1 LANALVAARAEGT
14 HTAGTD
20 HLSHTSPVAFPG
32 RTRPHLVLKAIPLT
46 IESNTSET
54 NTADAAPSEPSNPCK
69 REVTIE
75 IPADVV
81 KAESESVVN
90 RYQKLARIPGFRKG
104 KVPASIVRQRFAEE
118 IKKEIVDALVPRY
131 FRQETQK
138 QNLLPVSQPRVTDLH
153 LHDGEP
159 LKFTAAFEVLPDFKI
174 AAYEDLQISRLD
186 TNVSEEDVENALHNL
201 REQHATYSAV
211 DEERPLMD
219 ADFAVISFKGTPK
232 ESEQNADSKPV
243 EVDEVMVEIGGKTTI
258 PEFTENLRGA
268 KSGEQRSFEVKY
280 ADDFADKRLAGK
292 TMTYEVDVKGIKTR
306 TIPELND
313 EFAKELSA
321 DFNSLDELRNRLR
334 ENIKTEKLHEAEH
347 QGKDQIVEEL
357 VKRNN
362 FPVPEAM
369 LDQQIDLRLERGLRA
384 LAAQGMRTED
394 MKRMDFARLRAGQ
407 REGALREVKASLIL
421 EQIADEEKIEV
432 SDEEF
437 DRELEALATQSKQTL
452 EQVRARLTQ
461 DGGLDR
467 IRHRIRNEKTL
478 DSLYRRSA

>member
-1 LANALVAARAEGT
+1 
-14 HTAGTD
+14 
-20 HLSHTSPVAFPG
+20 
-32 RTRPHLVLKAIPLT
+32 LT

-280 ADDFADKRLAGK
+280 ADDFAGKRLAGK

-334 ENIKTEKLHEAEH
+334 ENMKTEKLHEAEH

>member
-1 LANALVAARAEGT
+1 
-14 HTAGTD
+14 
-20 HLSHTSPVAFPG
+20 
-32 RTRPHLVLKAIPLT
+32 LT
-46 IESNTSET
+46 IESNTSEK
-54 NTADAAPSEPSNPCK
+54 NAADIATPEPPNPCQ

-75 IPADVV
+75 IPADLVH
-81 KAESESVVN
+81 AESESVVN

-118 IKKEIVDALVPRY
+118 IKNEIVEALVPRY
-131 FRQETQK
+131 FRLETQK

-153 LHDGEP
+153 LHEGEP
-159 LKFTAAFEVLPDFKI
+159 LKFTASFEVLPDFKI
-174 AAYEDLQISRLD
+174 AAYDDIQISRLD
-186 TNVSEEDVENALHNL
+186 AQVSEEDVENALHNL
-201 REQHATYSAV
+201 REQHATYNAV
-211 DEERPLMD
+211 DEERGLTD
-219 ADFAVISFKGTPK
+219 GDFAVISFKGTPK

-243 EVDEVMVEIGGKTTI
+243 EVDEVMVEIGGKNTI
-258 PEFTENLRGA
+258 PEFSENLRGV

-292 TMTYEVDVKGIKTR
+292 AMTYEVNVKGIKTR

-313 EFAKELSA
+313 EFAKELGA
-321 DFNSLDELRNRLR
+321 EFNSLDELRNRLR
-334 ENIKTEKLHEAEH
+334 ENMKAEKLHEAEH
-347 QGKDQIVEEL
+347 QGKDQIVEQL
-357 VKRNN
+357 VKRND

-407 REGALREVKASLIL
+407 RDGAMREVKASLIL
-421 EQIADEEKIEV
+421 EQIAEEEKIEV
-432 SDEEF
+432 SDEEL
-437 DRELEALATQSKQTL
+437 DHELQALAGQSKQSM

>member
-1 LANALVAARAEGT
+1 MVARAEGT
-14 HTAGTD
+14 RTAGTD
-20 HLSHTSPVAFPG
+20 HVPHTSPVAFPG
-32 RTRPHLVLKAIPLT
+32 RTRPHSLLKAIPLT
-46 IESNTSET
+46 IESNTSEE
-54 NTADAAPSEPSNPCK
+54 NTADAASPELSNPCN

-75 IPADVV
+75 IPADIV
-81 KAESESVVN
+81 KTESESVVN
-90 RYQKLARIPGFRKG
+90 RYQKVARIPGFRKG

-153 LHDGEP
+153 LHDGDP

-243 EVDEVMVEIGGKTTI
+243 EVDEVMVEIGGKNTI

-334 ENIKTEKLHEAEH
+334 ENMKTEKLHEAEH

-357 VKRNN
+357 VKRND

>member
-1 LANALVAARAEGT
+1 MT
-14 HTAGTD
+14 T
-20 HLSHTSPVAFPG
+20 
-32 RTRPHLVLKAIPLT
+32 
-46 IESNTSET
+46 ESNTSET
-54 NTADAAPSEPSNPCK
+54 TATDATSSEPSNPCK
-69 REVTIE
+69 RELTIE
-75 IPADVV
+75 IPADVIN
-81 KAESESVVN
+81 AEAESVVN
-90 RYQKLARIPGFRKG
+90 RYRKQARIPGFRKG

-118 IKKEIVDALVPRY
+118 IKNEIVEALVPRY
-131 FRQETQK
+131 FRQETQQ

-153 LHDGEP
+153 LHEGEP
-159 LKFTAAFEVLPDFKI
+159 LKFTASFEVLPDFKV
-174 AAYEDLQISRLD
+174 APYEDLHIPRLD
-186 TNVSEEDVENALHNL
+186 ANVSEQDVENALTNL

-211 DEERPLMD
+211 DEERQLAD
-219 ADFAVISFKGTPK
+219 GDFAVVSFKGTPK

-243 EVDEVMVEIGGKTTI
+243 EVDEVMVEIGGKNTI

-280 ADDFADKRLAGK
+280 ADDFSDKRLAGK
-292 TMTYEVDVKGIKTR
+292 AMTYEVDVKGIKTR
-306 TIPELND
+306 SIPELND
-313 EFAKELSA
+313 EFAKELST

-334 ENIKTEKLHEAEH
+334 KNMKAEKQHEAEH

-357 VKRNN
+357 VKRND

-407 REGALREVKASLIL
+407 RDGALREVKASLIL

-437 DRELEALATQSKQTL
+437 DRELAALATQSKQTL

>member
-1 LANALVAARAEGT
+1 
-14 HTAGTD
+14 
-20 HLSHTSPVAFPG
+20 
-32 RTRPHLVLKAIPLT
+32 LVLKAIPLT

-334 ENIKTEKLHEAEH
+334 ENMKTEKLHEAEH

>member
-1 LANALVAARAEGT
+1 M
-14 HTAGTD
+14 
-20 HLSHTSPVAFPG
+20 
-32 RTRPHLVLKAIPLT
+32 T

-334 ENIKTEKLHEAEH
+334 ENMKTEKLHEAEH

>member
-1 LANALVAARAEGT
+1 
-14 HTAGTD
+14 
-20 HLSHTSPVAFPG
+20 
-32 RTRPHLVLKAIPLT
+32 LT
-46 IESNTSET
+46 IESNTSEK
-54 NTADAAPSEPSNPCK
+54 NTADIATSEPSNPCK
-69 REVTIE
+69 REVAIE

-81 KAESESVVN
+81 KAESESVIN

-118 IKKEIVDALVPRY
+118 IKNEIVEALVPRY

-153 LHDGEP
+153 LHEGEP
-159 LKFTAAFEVLPDFKI
+159 LTFTASFEVLPDFKI

-211 DEERPLMD
+211 DEERPLAD
-219 ADFAVISFKGTPK
+219 GDFAVIGFKGTPK

-243 EVDEVMVEIGGKTTI
+243 EVDEVMVEIGGKNTI

-280 ADDFADKRLAGK
+280 ADDFSDKRLAGK
-292 TMTYEVDVKGIKTR
+292 SMTYEVDVKDIKTR

-334 ENIKTEKLHEAEH
+334 ENMKAEKLHEAEH

-357 VKRNN
+357 VKRND

-407 REGALREVKASLIL
+407 RDGALREVKASLIL

>member
-1 LANALVAARAEGT
+1 
-14 HTAGTD
+14 
-20 HLSHTSPVAFPG
+20 
-32 RTRPHLVLKAIPLT
+32 LT
-46 IESNTSET
+46 IEANTSEK
-54 NTADAAPSEPSNPCK
+54 NTADIATSELSSPCK

-75 IPADVV
+75 IPAAVV
-81 KAESESVVN
+81 KAESESVIN

-118 IKKEIVDALVPRY
+118 IKNEIVEALVPRH

-153 LHDGEP
+153 LHEGEP
-159 LKFTAAFEVLPDFKI
+159 LTFTASFEVLPDFKI

-219 ADFAVISFKGTPK
+219 GDFAVIGFKGTPK

-243 EVDEVMVEIGGKTTI
+243 EVDEVMVEIGGKNTI

-268 KSGEQRSFEVKY
+268 KPGEQRSFEVKY
-280 ADDFADKRLAGK
+280 ADDFSDKRLAGK
-292 TMTYEVDVKGIKTR
+292 SMTYEVDVKGIKTR
-306 TIPELND
+306 TIPDLND

-334 ENIKTEKLHEAEH
+334 ENMKAEKLHEAEH

-357 VKRNN
+357 VKRND

-407 REGALREVKASLIL
+407 RDGALREVKASLIL
-421 EQIADEEKIEV
+421 EQIADQEKIEV

-437 DRELEALATQSKQTL
+437 DRELQALATQSKQTL

>member
-1 LANALVAARAEGT
+1 MSEGALVASRA
-14 HTAGTD
+14 
-20 HLSHTSPVAFPG
+20 SSPVAFPG
-32 RTRPHLVLKAIPLT
+32 RTQPHSLLKAIPLT
-46 IESNTSET
+46 IESNSNEK
-54 NTADAAPSEPSNPCK
+54 NTAEAASSEPPNPCK

-118 IKKEIVDALVPRY
+118 IKNEIVEALVPRY

-153 LHDGEP
+153 LHEGEP
-159 LKFTAAFEVLPDFKI
+159 LKFTASFEVLPDFKV

-211 DEERPLMD
+211 DEERPLRD
-219 ADFAVISFKGTPK
+219 GDFAVISFKGTPK

-313 EFAKELSA
+313 EFAKELGA

-334 ENIKTEKLHEAEH
+334 ENMKAEKLHEAEH

-357 VKRNN
+357 VKRND

-394 MKRMDFARLRAGQ
+394 MKRMDFTRLRAGQ
-407 REGALREVKASLIL
+407 RDGALREVKASLIL

-437 DRELEALATQSKQTL
+437 DRELKALATQSKQTL

>member
-1 LANALVAARAEGT
+1 
-14 HTAGTD
+14 
-20 HLSHTSPVAFPG
+20 
-32 RTRPHLVLKAIPLT
+32 LT

>member
-1 LANALVAARAEGT
+1 
-14 HTAGTD
+14 
-20 HLSHTSPVAFPG
+20 
-32 RTRPHLVLKAIPLT
+32 LVLKAIPLT

>member
-1 LANALVAARAEGT
+1 
-14 HTAGTD
+14 
-20 HLSHTSPVAFPG
+20 
-32 RTRPHLVLKAIPLT
+32 
-46 IESNTSET
+46 
-54 NTADAAPSEPSNPCK
+54 
-69 REVTIE
+69 
-75 IPADVV
+75 
-81 KAESESVVN
+81 
-90 RYQKLARIPGFRKG
+90 
-104 KVPASIVRQRFAEE
+104 
-118 IKKEIVDALVPRY
+118 
-131 FRQETQK
+131 
-138 QNLLPVSQPRVTDLH
+138 
-153 LHDGEP
+153 
-159 LKFTAAFEVLPDFKI
+159 
-174 AAYEDLQISRLD
+174 
-186 TNVSEEDVENALHNL
+186 
-201 REQHATYSAV
+201 
-211 DEERPLMD
+211 
-219 ADFAVISFKGTPK
+219 
-232 ESEQNADSKPV
+232 
-243 EVDEVMVEIGGKTTI
+243 MVEIGGKSTI
-258 PEFTENLRGA
+258 PEFTENLRGV

-280 ADDFADKRLAGK
+280 ADDFSDKRLAGK
-292 TMTYEVDVKGIKTR
+292 TMTYQVDVKGIKTR

-334 ENIKTEKLHEAEH
+334 ENMKTEKLHEAEH

-357 VKRNN
+357 VKRND

-394 MKRMDFARLRAGQ
+394 MKRMDFPRLRAGQ

-421 EQIADEEKIEV
+421 EQIADQEKIEV

-467 IRHRIRNEKTL
+467 IRHRIRNEKIL

>member
-1 LANALVAARAEGT
+1 MSEGALVASRA
-14 HTAGTD
+14 
-20 HLSHTSPVAFPG
+20 SSPVAFPG
-32 RTRPHLVLKAIPLT
+32 RTQPHSLLKAIPLT
-46 IESNTSET
+46 IESNTNEK
-54 NTADAAPSEPSNPCK
+54 NTAEAASSEPPNPCK

-118 IKKEIVDALVPRY
+118 IKNEIVEALVPRY

-153 LHDGEP
+153 LHEGEP
-159 LKFTAAFEVLPDFKI
+159 LKFTASFEVLPDFKV

-211 DEERPLMD
+211 DEERPLRD
-219 ADFAVISFKGTPK
+219 GDFAVISFKGTPK

-313 EFAKELSA
+313 EFAKELGA

-334 ENIKTEKLHEAEH
+334 ENMKAEKLHEAEH

-357 VKRNN
+357 VKRND

-394 MKRMDFARLRAGQ
+394 MKRMDFTRLRAGQ
-407 REGALREVKASLIL
+407 RDGALREVKASLIL

>member
-1 LANALVAARAEGT
+1 
-14 HTAGTD
+14 
-20 HLSHTSPVAFPG
+20 
-32 RTRPHLVLKAIPLT
+32 LT
-46 IESNTSET
+46 TESNTSET
-54 NTADAAPSEPSNPCK
+54 ATADAAVSSEPPNPCK

-81 KAESESVVN
+81 NAESESVVN

-104 KVPASIVRQRFAEE
+104 KVPASIVRQRFAED
-118 IKKEIVDALVPRY
+118 IKNEIVEALVPRY

-153 LHDGEP
+153 LHVGEP
-159 LKFTAAFEVLPDFKI
+159 LKFTASFEVLPDFKI
-174 AAYEDLQISRLD
+174 AAYDDLQISRLD
-186 TNVSEEDVENALHNL
+186 TNVSEEDVENALNNL

-211 DEERPLMD
+211 DEERPL
-219 ADFAVISFKGTPK
+219 AEGDFAVVSFKGTPK

-243 EVDEVMVEIGGKTTI
+243 EVDEVMVEIGGQSTI

-268 KSGEQRSFEVKY
+268 KPGEQRSFEVKY
-280 ADDFADKRLAGK
+280 ADDFSDKRLAGK
-292 TMTYEVDVKGIKTR
+292 AMTYEVDVKGVKTR
-306 TIPELND
+306 SVPELND
-313 EFAKELSA
+313 EFAKELGT
-321 DFNSLDELRNRLR
+321 DFTSLDELRNRLR
-334 ENIKTEKLHEAEH
+334 ENMKAEKLHEAEH
-347 QGKDQIVEEL
+347 QAKDQIVEEL
-357 VKRNN
+357 VKRND

-407 REGALREVKASLIL
+407 REGALREVRASLIL
-421 EQIADEEKIEV
+421 EQIADEEKVEV
-432 SDEEF
+432 SDQEF

-452 EQVRARLTQ
+452 EQVRARLTE

-467 IRHRIRNEKTL
+467 IRHRIRKEKTL